1 LAKIV
6 FQPSGVEAEAK
17 IGENLLKVAIRADV
31 GLKYSCGGAPS
42 CAMCKVVV
50 KSGEELLSA
59 QETKELDLLG
69 NSYFIT
75 KKRLACQSK
84 VLAEGEIVL
93 DISEHIQADSSSAQ
107 ASSFRKPASEWRK
120 VDSERT
126 ADPMRRDSRREQNQ
140 SRPPRSSKP
149 RQQGSGREA
158 SKGPASKGPASK

>member
-1 LAKIV
+1 MAKVV
-6 FQPSGVEAEAK
+6 FQPSGKEAEAK

-50 KSGEELLSA
+50 VSGSECLSG

-69 NSYFIT
+69 NTYFMT

-84 VLAEGEIVL
+84 VLKDGEIVL
-93 DISEHIQADSSSAQ
+93 DISEHLSTVELDLKNSV
-107 ASSFRKPASEWRK
+107 FRKPPSEWRK

-126 ADPMRRDSRREQNQ
+126 ADPARKEVRREQ
-140 SRPPRSSKP
+140 RPRPARP
-149 RQQGSGREA
+149 RQQGSNNPLPTPEA
-158 SKGPASKGPASK
+158 SS

>member
-1 LAKIV
+1 MAKVI
-6 FQPSGVEAEAK
+6 FRPSGKEAEAK

-50 KSGEELLSA
+50 CSGEELLSK

-69 NSYFIT
+69 NTYFLT

-93 DISEHIQADSSSAQ
+93 DIREHVESLPKAEAS
-107 ASSFRKPASEWRK
+107 SSFRKPPSEWRK
-120 VDSERT
+120 VDSERPS
-126 ADPMRRDSRREQNQ
+126 DPTRREVKKER
-140 SRPPRSSKP
+140 RPNSKP
-149 RQQGSGREA
+149 QHQSSGPRGQHKER
-158 SKGPASKGPASK
+158 KPQ